1 MHLLDFFGGPWGRGW
16 GWGGCQAV
24 NCPLFVL
31 FGMGGSLR
39 GLAAD

>member
-1 MHLLDFFGGPWGRGW
+1 MHLQDFFWGPRGKGGGGW
-16 GWGGCQAV
+16 AV

-39 GLAAD
+39 GVAAD